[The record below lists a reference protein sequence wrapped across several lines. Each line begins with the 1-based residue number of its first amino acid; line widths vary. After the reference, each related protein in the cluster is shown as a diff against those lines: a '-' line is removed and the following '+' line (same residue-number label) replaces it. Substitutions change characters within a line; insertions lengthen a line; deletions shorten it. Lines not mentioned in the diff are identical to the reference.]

1 MIRRPPRS
9 ALFPYTSLFRSST
22 LTVRLVLQLSLKA
35 GVTAKLTC
43 VMHWLV
49 SGPGMLSSA
58 EDVMRNA
65 LVAGVQ
71 SCALPLPSSARQV
84 RTTVAAHAV
93 PLVTVLST
101 LTVRL
106 VLQLSL
112 KAGVTAKLTC
122 VMHWLV
128 SGPGT
133 LTSTAAAVSNT

>member
-49 SGPGMLSSA
+49 SGPGTLTSTGAVVSKTYIRLLSTHTF
-58 EDVMRNA
+58 
-65 LVAGVQ
+65 
-71 SCALPLPSSARQV
+71 PPPSSSRLV

-112 KAGVTAKLTC
+112 KARSEERRVGKEC
-122 VMHWLV
+122 RSRWSPYH
-128 SGPGT
+128 
-133 LTSTAAAVSNT
+133 

>member
-1 MIRRPPRS
+1 MMRRPPRS
-9 ALFPYTSLFRSST
+9 TLFPYTTLFRS
-22 LTVRLVLQLSLKA
+22 
-35 GVTAKLTC
+35 
-43 VMHWLV
+43 
-49 SGPGMLSSA
+49 
-58 EDVMRNA
+58 
-65 LVAGVQ
+65 
-71 SCALPLPSSARQV
+71 
-84 RTTVAAHAV
+84 

-133 LTSTAAAVSNT
+133 LTSTGAVVSNTSEDHTSELQSHLHFSSRLLLATDAAHALPLAT